1 VLGIRMLGSAR
12 PLSSTSKSRTSPLVR
27 NEQPLKRYGSS
38 AERMADELGG
48 PGPIITAS
56 PQGTQRLQSQCQA

>member
-1 VLGIRMLGSAR
+1 
-12 PLSSTSKSRTSPLVR
+12 VR

-38 AERMADELGG
+38 AERKADELGG